1 MNRKI
6 PGTTRNFTAVWN
18 FTAVQDAIRN
28 VMVDNFLSLVAHHGA
43 PGPWGPIHCPGNL
56 RIDRFAQLVPVVRP
70 TVMIGVSGRWD
81 PAFYYYGCCLLLMNN
96 VKWNNVK

>member
-43 PGPWGPIHCPGNL
+43 PGPWGPTRCPGNL
-56 RIDRFAQLVPVVRP
+56 QNERVAQLVPVVRP
-70 TVMIGVSGRWD
+70 TVTSVEFVADGTPHFITVD
-81 PAFYYYGCCLLLMNN
+81 VVYC
-96 VKWNNVK
+96 